1 MQKEMCHSSFSLL
14 FTYLVS
20 IWQEGMSMDHQ
31 VLAYPTDSKA
41 KHIIR
46 KEVWLCGHI
55 SCNIADEVDA
65 ELTNPLQKRMRIWK
79 FVSA

>member
-1 MQKEMCHSSFSLL
+1 
-14 FTYLVS
+14 
-20 IWQEGMSMDHQ
+20 MDHQ

-65 ELTNPLQKRMRIWK
+65 ELTNPLQKGMRIWK